1 MKINCSD
8 EKIDALRDK
17 VKGFATTMP
26 MGKFKVVRLEEF
38 DYLGHD
44 AQALLRALIEDVSSS
59 CRFIATC
66 NYINKV
72 TPPLRSRFQEFA
84 IKAPAREDIVVLAA
98 EILEAE
104 GIEFDVDDLD
114 KVVAASY
121 PDVRKM
127 IQLLEGSSINGKLSL
142 TTGAAAADWKLE
154 LLPLLEAGDLKAA
167 RKVVCD
173 SATTEELQ
181 DVFRFLFDNLHR
193 IKCLKA
199 NVEEAVLRINDY
211 QYKHVFVGDKEL
223 NVYALFGELALLS

>member
-1 MKINCSD
+1 
-8 EKIDALRDK
+8 
-17 VKGFATTMP
+17 
-26 MGKFKVVRLEEF
+26 MG
-38 DYLGHD
+38 
-44 AQALLRALIEDVSSS
+44 
-59 CRFIATC
+59 
-66 NYINKV
+66 
-72 TPPLRSRFQEFA
+72 
-84 IKAPAREDIVVLAA
+84 LAA
-98 EILEAE
+98 EILETE

-154 LLPLLEAGDLKAA
+154 LLPLLEAGDLKSA

-199 NVEEAVLRINDY
+199 NVEEAVLRINEY
-211 QYKHVFVGDKEL
+211 QFKHAFVGDKEL
-223 NVYALFGELALLS
+223 NVYALFAELALLS